1 MATIEIGSRAMAPL
15 VNPKPLSRSLSEAA
29 FRSGIKPLLLVLG
42 VSGLAILGAGV
53 VKNWEPVEAASA
65 AVVQKVFAAIGARQ
79 DEPAHATAES
89 SRAVV
94 PGPDVVD
101 PLAAT
106 PVERSAVPAAPT
118 TAERPKT
125 VGTVPDAPTAA
136 VIAVGDKLKL
146 SFFEPLTADKFSAG
160 RNGQLGPSFS
170 LRAEFSGEYVVAS
183 DWSVTV
189 PVIGRV
195 IVVHRTADVVAHD
208 LTEAFDKLIGHAG
221 FVTATITSRSP
232 IYVVGPVKASGAFP
246 FSPGLTIL
254 HAIAMAGGLDQ
265 GTSEM
270 WQKIEAVRDIQKRSG
285 AVDAMLK
292 LLARAAVLTAERDGT
307 EPKISPR
314 LLELVGATEAAN
326 LINEQSERRKAVAM
340 ARKNRERTIVTG
352 LEEAKRDVA
361 VYGHMESLDQ
371 LIKLRQ
377 ERVVSMRAL
386 VDRNVLSMTVLNQ
399 VQSELTDAEQ
409 RRRDALNQFA
419 IAKQRLAS
427 MEAEALKVQADLK
440 NDLEVEIETIER
452 QVADNEHEFN
462 SSESVLR
469 TLPATRA
476 QFAKEANR
484 LTYEVVRQTAD
495 GPVSI
500 ESTGM
505 TVLQPGDL
513 VNIIAGEIESS
524 EQVGSPVV
532 TPQSGKRLPA
542 GRSAKQQEA
551 GSAVADQRIGP
562 K

>member
-1 MATIEIGSRAMAPL
+1 MDFQGSSEPVIRLTNLA
-15 VNPKPLSRSLSEAA
+15 SR
-29 FRSGIKPLLLVLG
+29 GGKKPLLLF
-42 VSGLAILGAGV
+42 LGAASGIALLGAAAAT
-53 VKNWEPVEAASA
+53 NWEAVEVASA
-65 AVVQKVFAAIGARQ
+65 AVVQTVSAAIGTQQGQPAQAR
-79 DEPAHATAES
+79 AES
-89 SRAVV
+89 AV
-94 PGPDVVD
+94 
-101 PLAAT
+101 AAT
-106 PVERSAVPAAPT
+106 SGADAPAVALLETSAAPT
-118 TAERPKT
+118 AAERVAEPSNDH
-125 VGTVPDAPTAA
+125 PPPPIAA

-195 IVVHRTADVVAHD
+195 IVAHRTADDIAHD
-208 LTEAFDKLIGHAG
+208 LTETFDKLIGHAG
-221 FVTATITSRSP
+221 YVTATIASRSP
-232 IYVVGPVKASGAFP
+232 IYVVGPVKAPGAYP

-254 HAIAMAGGLDQ
+254 HAIALAGGLDR
-265 GTSEM
+265 GTNEP
-270 WQKIEAVRDIQKRSG
+270 WQKIEAVRDIQRRGG
-285 AVDAMLK
+285 ALDVMLK
-292 LLARAAVLTAERDGT
+292 LLARVAVLTAERDGT
-307 EPKISPR
+307 EPKIPPR

-340 ARKNRERTIVTG
+340 ARKNRERAIATG
-352 LEEAKRDVA
+352 LEAAKQDVA
-361 VYGHMESLDQ
+361 VYGQMESLDQ

-377 ERVVSMRAL
+377 ERVASMRAL
-386 VDRNVLSMTVLNQ
+386 VDRNVLSMAVLNQ

-419 IAKQRLAS
+419 IARQRLAS
-427 MEAEALKVQADLK
+427 VEAEALRVQADLK
-440 NDLEVEIETIER
+440 SDLEVEIETIER
-452 QVADNEHEFN
+452 QVADNEREFN

-484 LTYEVVRQTAD
+484 VTYQVVRQTAT
-495 GPVSI
+495 GPVSV

-505 TVLQPGDL
+505 TVLQPGEL
-513 VNIIAGEIESS
+513 VNIIAGESESS
-524 EQVGSPVV
+524 EQAGSPVV

-542 GRSAKQQEA
+542 GRSDKQQEA